1 MNKKQPTL
9 EQVRAFYQHLRKQA
23 DNKKMAKYIEV
34 TATFSLIAIFLFLA
48 IQPTALAISS
58 LLGEIKSKQL
68 ANKKMTAKINSLL
81 QAQESFA
88 QAQEKYYLIESAF
101 PTNPSFYQSALNLAS
116 VTKESS
122 VNVNNLTFNLLSEE
136 EKEELREEQEKSKD
150 TPIEY
155 YGADLSINSSYQ
167 QALSLIQNLAD
178 NRRLIDVSSITF
190 SRPKKDKE
198 NNLPPDHVNVSLSTN
213 LFYSPI
219 NEKN

>member
-9 EQVRAFYQHLRKQA
+9 EQVRSFYQYLRKQA
-23 DNKKMAKYIEV
+23 DNKKMIKYIEV
-34 TATFSLIAIFLFLA
+34 TATFSLIAVFLFLA

-116 VTKESS
+116 VTKKSS
-122 VNVNNLTFNLLSEE
+122 VNVKNLTFRLLNEE
-136 EKEELREEQEKSKD
+136 EKEEIRKEQDLKD
-150 TPIEY
+150 NPIEY
-155 YGADLSINSSYQ
+155 YGIDLSINSSYQ
-167 QALSLIQNLAD
+167 QALSLIQDLAE
-178 NRRLIDVSSITF
+178 NRRLIDINSISFT
-190 SRPKKDKE
+190 RPKQDKE
-198 NNLPPDHVNVSLSTN
+198 NNLPPNYVNVNLSTN